1 MSSYKNVAIVG
12 VSQLQSS
19 TTSLTNTSKA
29 SGSTG
34 KIIFNALASKN
45 FTITV
50 LARKES
56 KAIFPAN
63 VKVRP
68 TDFSEDELTEALK
81 GQDVLIS
88 ALGVEGFDQQ
98 QKLVD
103 AAVRA
108 GVKRFLP
115 SEFSSSSEDPVV
127 LELLPLFEVKK
138 NLIDYLKSKEKD
150 GLSWTGLAT
159 GLLFD
164 WVSCSKFCYSQSRD
178 ADNEQGIAN
187 GFLGYDIKNRTAK
200 IWDDGNK
207 KFTLTNEEQ
216 LGQAVVST
224 LEHPDETTNRYLYVY
239 SVVTTQNEI
248 LQSLETATGANWT
261 VEKTTTDAEIAEAR
275 KRLSAGDFSG
285 GFILVHAL
293 TYGNTEG
300 LRANYAEGKN
310 SGNDILGIEIEGVD
324 ETVERVVGN

>member
-1 MSSYKNVAIVG
+1 MSAYKNIAIVG
-12 VSQLQSS
+12 
-19 TTSLTNTSKA
+19 A

-34 KIIFNALASKN
+34 NIILNALTSTN
-45 FTITV
+45 LTVTV
-50 LARKES
+50 LVRKES
-56 KAIFPAN
+56 KATYPAN
-63 VKVRP
+63 IRVRP
-68 TDFSEDELTEALK
+68 TDFSENDLTEALK

-108 GVKRFLP
+108 DVRRFLP

-127 LELLPLFEVKK
+127 LGLLPLFEVKK
-138 NLIDYLKSKEKD
+138 NSIEYLKSKEKD

-164 WVSCSKFCYSQSRD
+164 W
-178 ADNEQGIAN
+178 GIAN

-207 KFTLTNEEQ
+207 KFTLTNERQ
-216 LGQAVVST
+216 LGQAIVST
-224 LEHPDETTNRYLYVY
+224 LEHPEETRNRYLYVY

-248 LQSLETATGANWT
+248 LHSLEKATGGKWT
-261 VEKTTTDAEIAEAR
+261 VEKTTTDAEIAEAG

-285 GFILVHAL
+285 GFILVHAI

-300 LRANYAEGKN
+300 LRANYAEEKN
-310 SGNDILGIEIEGVD
+310 LGNDILGIELESVD
-324 ETVERVVGN
+324 GTVRRVVGN

>member
-1 MSSYKNVAIVG
+1 MSSYKNIAIVG
-12 VSQLQSS
+12 
-19 TTSLTNTSKA
+19 A

-34 KIIFNALASKN
+34 KIILNALTSTN
-45 FTITV
+45 FTTTV
-50 LARKES
+50 LAREES
-56 KAIFPAN
+56 KATYPAN

-68 TDFSEDELTEALK
+68 TDFSEDDLTEALK
-81 GQDVLIS
+81 DQDVLIS

-115 SEFSSSSEDPVV
+115 SEFSSSSEDPAV
-127 LELLPLFEVKK
+127 LGLLPLFEVKK
-138 NLIDYLKSKEKD
+138 NLIEYLKSKEKD

-164 WVSCSKFCYSQSRD
+164 W
-178 ADNEQGIAN
+178 GLAN

-200 IWDDGNK
+200 IWDEGNK
-207 KFTLTNEEQ
+207 KFTLTNEKQ
-216 LGQAVVST
+216 LARAVVST
-224 LEHPDETTNRYLYVY
+224 IEHPDETRNRYLYVY

-248 LQSLETATGANWT
+248 LQSLEKATAAQWT
-261 VEKTTTDAEIAEAR
+261 VEKTTTDAEVTEAR

-285 GFILVHAL
+285 GFILVRAT
-293 TYGNTEG
+293 TYGNTQG
-300 LRANYAEGKN
+300 LRANYAEEES
-310 SGNDILGIEIEGVD
+310 SGNDILGIDIEGVD
-324 ETVERVVGN
+324 ETVRRVVGN